1 MWAKEYT
8 IKMLKVIQKI
18 EREKE
23 RKRKKERIKRERGK

>member
-18 EREKE
+18 EREGEKKE
-23 RKRKKERIKRERGK
+23 RKKE